1 MARPRVLGVFMRS
14 NLTEQSKELLNS
26 TFQLRKILSQVLA
39 PDLVNH
45 IMKLIVKDEAHEKF
59 LELTKDD

>member
-1 MARPRVLGVFMRS
+1 MRG
-14 NLTEQSKELLNS
+14 NLTEQSKELLNG
-26 TFQLRKILSQVLA
+26 TFQLRKILSQVCT

-45 IMKLIVKDEAHEKF
+45 IIELIVKDEAHEKF